1 MEKDWINIYSSTD
14 LIKVKI
20 LNHLLSEKNIKSV
33 IINNQDSS
41 YLMFG
46 RINLYVNKNNLEIAK
61 EILKKEYYEE

>member
-61 EILKKEYYEE
+61 EILKKKYYEE